1 MKTTVGLVGANSS
14 LGGHRGPSP
23 GVGGERR
30 GGGAPLFCFLVSSPV
45 FVYYKTSPLSPRPP
59 AVVVYLHLAL
69 PAGQKPKSTSPAH
82 DVAHA
87 YATSSTKRQRPNL
100 NQCLWVLCAP
110 SSPRFELDEVAG
122 GVVVVPPRVL
132 PRTGLEVVVVLC
144 PKEAAVVPLLVAHA
158 PVLSLALAHPVGKR

>member
-1 MKTTVGLVGANSS
+1 M
-14 LGGHRGPSP
+14 
-23 GVGGERR
+23 
-30 GGGAPLFCFLVSSPV
+30 FCFLASFPI

-87 YATSSTKRQRPNL
+87 YATSSTKRQRPIL